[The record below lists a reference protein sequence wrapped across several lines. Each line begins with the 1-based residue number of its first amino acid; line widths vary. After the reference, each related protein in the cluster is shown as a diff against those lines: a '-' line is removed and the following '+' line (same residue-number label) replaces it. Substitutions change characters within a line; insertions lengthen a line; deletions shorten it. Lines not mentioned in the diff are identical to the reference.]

1 LLSVGGLQDGGLT
14 VRGRDRSVAGVR
26 TLVVTVS
33 PLLTD
38 IVTTVLQRRLTLDMI
53 GVLPTRERLAE
64 LLLELAPDLVLF
76 GLLDTETDASAR
88 PLLVALPTA
97 RFVVLAA
104 NGQQAWL
111 YEMRPHRT
119 ALTNFSLPALSGVL
133 AARFKDTPPKG

>member
-1 LLSVGGLQDGGLT
+1 
-14 VRGRDRSVAGVR
+14 
-26 TLVVTVS
+26 VTVS

-133 AARFKDTPPKG
+133 AARFKDPPPKG

>member
-1 LLSVGGLQDGGLT
+1 MLPVGGLQDGGLT
-14 VRGRDRSVAGVR
+14 ERGRDRSVAAIR

-38 IVTTVLQRRLTLDMI
+38 IVTAVLQQRLTLDVI

-64 LLLELAPDLVLF
+64 QLRELAPDLVLL

-104 NGQQAWL
+104 DGQQAWL

-119 ALTNFSLPALSGVL
+119 ALTNFSLPALTGAL
-133 AARFKDTPPKG
+133 AARFKVTPPRG

>member
-1 LLSVGGLQDGGLT
+1 
-14 VRGRDRSVAGVR
+14 VAGVR

-64 LLLELAPDLVLF
+64 LLLELSPDLVLF

-133 AARFKDTPPKG
+133 AARFKDTPPRG

>member
-1 LLSVGGLQDGGLT
+1 V
-14 VRGRDRSVAGVR
+14 VVIR

-33 PLLTD
+33 PLLADVLTAA
-38 IVTTVLQRRLTLDMI
+38 LQRRLALDVI
-53 GVLPTRERLAE
+53 DFLPTRERLVE
-64 LLLELAPDLVLF
+64 QLQELAPDLVLL
-76 GLLDTETDASAR
+76 GLLDSETDASAR

-119 ALTNFSLPALSGVL
+119 ALTNFSLPALTGAL
-133 AARFKDTPPKG
+133 AARFKDTPPRG